1 MWTVLAARFGNAA
14 VLFWSMVLTLAV
26 NVWSAYMTGAGDY
39 NAFVV
44 SRLIAGLFGSAPT
57 TGKFVDGTMQR
68 RMLILKLLTVGAN
81 IIVQVF
87 FLHDRGKCFAIYT
100 SLILFGTVASNTFS
114 GFIVQSAAWP
124 VQFWYNVAL
133 EGVIAILCL
142 LLLDETGWTRPGGDI
157 YPTLPD
163 GFFARKLATYT
174 LLRRVTPRKTA
185 RETSYRAVLPFLIGL
200 SPVTIIVG
208 IAVMIC
214 FSWSV
219 AINTFLAL
227 FLQEPVGHGGYGF
240 SPLQN
245 AACMCTQFLALIKD

>member
-1 MWTVLAARFGNAA
+1 
-14 VLFWSMVLTLAV
+14 
-26 NVWSAYMTGAGDY
+26 
-39 NAFVV
+39 
-44 SRLIAGLFGSAPT
+44 
-57 TGKFVDGTMQR
+57 
-68 RMLILKLLTVGAN
+68 LILFTVGAN

-87 FLHDRGKCFAIYT
+87 FLHDRGKCFSIYT
-100 SLILFGTVASNTFS
+100 SLILLGTVGSNTFS

-133 EGVIAILCL
+133 EGIIAILCL
-142 LLLDETGWTRPGGDI
+142 LFLDETGWTRPGGDE
-157 YPTLPD
+157 YPLLPD
-163 GFFARKLATYT
+163 GFVAKRLATLT
-174 LLRRVTPRKTA
+174 LIRRVTHRKTV
-185 RETSYRAVLPFLIGL
+185 RERSHRAVLPFLIGL

-219 AINTFLAL
+219 AINTFLAV

-245 AACMCTQFLALIKD
+245 AACTLIPLFQTIRG